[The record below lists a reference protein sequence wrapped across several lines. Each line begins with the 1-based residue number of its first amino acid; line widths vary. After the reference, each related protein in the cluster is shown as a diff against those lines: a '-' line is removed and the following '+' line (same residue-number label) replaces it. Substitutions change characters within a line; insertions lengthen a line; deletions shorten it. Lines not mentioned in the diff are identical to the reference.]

1 MATLKEL
8 LEGDLNIGTSEK
20 TASVHSSS
28 KSAIN
33 DEIDKL
39 ALSLGFDFNKMAQ
52 EDEASKEDK
61 AEYKKEDSKEYKKE
75 DEKEENKKEASMSLA
90 HLFNTLYPEDSQ
102 LNKTAAEVTKEAQ
115 EEAIGAR
122 AFEHFNERFSN
133 RMAKVASE
141 LKTSTGTGKSTG
153 EDASFPQQIPND
165 ACAKDQ
171 NAIGTDKKEGGEEA
185 MNKAERGAAAS
196 GNFEGDK
203 LAMAMRKLMIQNSIK

>member
-1 MATLKEL
+1 
-8 LEGDLNIGTSEK
+8 
-20 TASVHSSS
+20 
-28 KSAIN
+28 
-33 DEIDKL
+33 
-39 ALSLGFDFNKMAQ
+39 
-52 EDEASKEDK
+52 
-61 AEYKKEDSKEYKKE
+61 
-75 DEKEENKKEASMSLA
+75 MSLA